1 MKIED
6 YCYYENISQRQFA
19 KLVGLHW
26 RYVNGLVNGEYI
38 PGRKTALLIEQIT
51 KGKVT
56 AQELL
61 LPRSPKT
68 PKSETELKSVASV

>member
-6 YCYYENISQRQFA
+6 YLYYENISQRQFA

-38 PGRKTALLIEQIT
+38 PGRKTALMIEKIT
-51 KGKVT
+51 QGKVT
-56 AQELL
+56 AVELL
-61 LPRSPKT
+61 LPRST
-68 PKSETELKSVASV
+68 KSETEPKSVASA